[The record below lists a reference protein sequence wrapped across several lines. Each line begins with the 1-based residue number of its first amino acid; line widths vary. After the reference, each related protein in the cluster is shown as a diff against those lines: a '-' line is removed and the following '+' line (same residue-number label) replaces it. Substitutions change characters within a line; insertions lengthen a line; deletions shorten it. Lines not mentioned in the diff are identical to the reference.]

1 MSMLDEFK
9 AFAVS
14 GNVMD
19 LAVGVVIG
27 GAFGK
32 ITTSL
37 VNDLIMPP
45 LGLLT
50 SKVAFKD
57 LFVNLSDKDVKTL
70 DEATKAGAPVVA
82 YGNFIQTSLEFL
94 IIAFTIFLVVKQ
106 INRLRGSAPPATS

>member
-1 MSMLDEFK
+1 MMEEFK

-14 GNVMD
+14 GNVLD

-37 VNDLIMPP
+37 VNDIIMPP

-57 LFVNLSDKDVKTL
+57 LFLNLSDKELKTL
-70 DEATKAGAPVVA
+70 DEATKAGAPVIA
-82 YGNFIQTSLEFL
+82 YGNFIQTSLEFF
-94 IIAFTIFLVVKQ
+94 IIAFTIFIVVKQ
-106 INRLRGSAPPATS
+106 INRFRGAKPA

>member
-1 MSMLDEFK
+1 MSMMEEFK
-9 AFAVS
+9 TFAVS
-14 GNVMD
+14 GNVLD

-37 VNDLIMPP
+37 VNDIIMPP
-45 LGLLT
+45 IGLLT

-70 DEATKAGAPVVA
+70 DEAQKAGAAVLA
-82 YGNFIQTSLEFL
+82 YGNFNQTTIEFF
-94 IIAFTIFLVVKQ
+94 IIAFTIFIVVKQ
-106 INRLRGSAPPATS
+106 INRLRAKPAA

>member
-1 MSMLDEFK
+1 MSMMEEFK

-14 GNVMD
+14 GNVLD

-37 VNDLIMPP
+37 VNDIIMPP

-57 LFVNLSDKDVKTL
+57 LFLNLSDKELKTL
-70 DEATKAGAPVVA
+70 DEATKAGAPVIA
-82 YGNFIQTSLEFL
+82 YGNFIQTSLEFF
-94 IIAFTIFLVVKQ
+94 IIAFTIFIVVKQ
-106 INRLRGSAPPATS
+106 INRFRGAKPA

>member
-1 MSMLDEFK
+1 MSMMEEFK

-14 GNVMD
+14 GNVLD

-37 VNDLIMPP
+37 VNDIIMPP

-57 LFVNLSDKDVKTL
+57 LFLNLSDKELKTL
-70 DEATKAGAPVVA
+70 DEATKAGAPVIA
-82 YGNFIQTSLEFL
+82 YGNFIQTTLEFF
-94 IIAFTIFLVVKQ
+94 IIAFTIFIVVKQ
-106 INRLRGSAPPATS
+106 INRLRGTKPA